1 MDWDLVRFNP
11 NLISVTD
18 WLDRVSDHAL
28 ERNYPSVGQF
38 FSFDR
43 DNFIAPSFSVNI
55 FSLFA
60 LKKIQAY
67 YRDAQYA
74 NL

>member
-28 ERNYPSVGQF
+28 ERNCPSVRQL

-60 LKKIQAY
+60 FKKKSGV
-67 YRDAQYA
+67 
-74 NL
+74 L